1 MQSPFPSG
9 HRATP
14 AMLAAK
20 QSPSSHH
27 LSLIAAEADL
37 KAADS
42 KVTSRKTDS
51 FLLQN
56 LHVERQG
63 QAITLH
69 RSLKEFGARCRAA
82 PK

>member
-1 MQSPFPSG
+1 
-9 HRATP
+9 
-14 AMLAAK
+14 MLEAK
-20 QSPSSHH
+20 QSPSCHH
-27 LSLIAAEADL
+27 PSLTAVEADL

-42 KVTSRKTDS
+42 KVASSKTDP

-63 QAITLH
+63 QAITVH
-69 RSLKEFGARCRAA
+69 RSPKEFGARCRPA